1 MKLRPYQED
10 GIRACVQ
17 SYREGDTSGL
27 LVLPTGAGKTI
38 VFSSLIARSHGRVL
52 VLVHRDELVRQSV
65 EKLRSVNS
73 NLDIGVVQARRNE
86 HDKRVVVAS
95 IQTLCRPN
103 RLNQVT
109 PDFTLVVTDEA
120 HHAIAASYRRIY
132 DHVGAGAANGPYHLG
147 VTATPARTD
156 KHDLADVFK
165 RIIYEIG
172 MCDLIESGYL
182 CDLRGKTIDLGV
194 NLDRVKVRA
203 GDFKPEQ
210 LTRAMI
216 DAHAPKLI
224 ANAYLEY
231 GAGRRAIAFLP
242 GVEMAERVC
251 KSLAVAG
258 MASALVTAETPLN
271 VRQETYAGLRAGTI
285 SVVSNCMV
293 LTEGFDEPSVDCI
306 IVGRPTTSLPL
317 YMQMVGRGARLC
329 AGKADCLIIDITGV
343 SKRHKIQSLSDLFGV
358 GMKPSRSYLEVQK
371 ERQKAPEG
379 LSSDDIDAYFVDVD
393 LFLASDL
400 AWVQTQAG
408 HLILGLGD
416 FSYLCAT
423 FESGEWLLS
432 HIVRGKPETM
442 MARGPFSDVEAA
454 AVSFMETH
462 DSKWLIRKEAYWRSA
477 PASDKQRQTLRT
489 LSQLAEGAM
498 TKGEASD
505 LIASHV
511 ADRDIFEA
519 KRLRGEIQLTHTRSE
534 SK

>member
-1 MKLRPYQED
+1 
-10 GIRACVQ
+10 
-17 SYREGDTSGL
+17 
-27 LVLPTGAGKTI
+27 
-38 VFSSLIARSHGRVL
+38 
-52 VLVHRDELVRQSV
+52 
-65 EKLRSVNS
+65 
-73 NLDIGVVQARRNE
+73 
-86 HDKRVVVAS
+86 
-95 IQTLCRPN
+95 
-103 RLNQVT
+103 
-109 PDFTLVVTDEA
+109 
-120 HHAIAASYRRIY
+120 
-132 DHVGAGAANGPYHLG
+132 
-147 VTATPARTD
+147 
-156 KHDLADVFK
+156 
-165 RIIYEIG
+165 
-172 MCDLIESGYL
+172 
-182 CDLRGKTIDLGV
+182 
-194 NLDRVKVRA
+194 
-203 GDFKPEQ
+203 
-210 LTRAMI
+210 
-216 DAHAPKLI
+216 
-224 ANAYLEY
+224 
-231 GAGRRAIAFLP
+231 
-242 GVEMAERVC
+242 
-251 KSLAVAG
+251 
-258 MASALVTAETPLN
+258 MASALVTAETPLD
-271 VRQETYAGLRAGTI
+271 VRQETYAGLRAGMI

-306 IVGRPTTSLPL
+306 MVGRPTTSLPL

-343 SKRHKIQSLSDLFGV
+343 SKRHKIQSLSDLFGI
-358 GMKPSRSYLEVQK
+358 GLKPGQSYLEVQK

-432 HIVRGKPETM
+432 HIVRGKPETL

-477 PASDKQRQTLRT
+477 PASDKQRQMLRA

-511 ADRDIFEA
+511 ADRDILEA
-519 KRLRGEIQLTHTRSE
+519 RRLRGAIQLTDTRSQ
-534 SK
+534 